1 MNLYDYQVDAV
12 NSTYTNDRGILVLPT
27 GTGKTMIQ
35 SAIIERDIIIFPNQF
50 RMYVVNAPRII
61 LTYQLLR
68 EVYGFMVSRGIECR
82 YHFTHSGTPVDER
95 DLEDMRIQS
104 NLDGNNIPFSEIDSS
119 TSSTRLTDTINKCLE
134 LNIPLIIFSTYNSA
148 ERIEDARLHTNT
160 NISIIL
166 NDEAHYLVQ
175 ERFNPILDRLPSD
188 RTYFFTAT
196 TRITSSDEGRG
207 MNNINRYGDV
217 IYTLLPREAIERGK
231 MIRPRIHH
239 IKTEGVRTSEDYDNS
254 FNLVI
259 LNSFKQHK
267 EHLNN
272 NHKELSPKILVST
285 RGANDIKNFL
295 LSTEYTELRNS
306 GVDVFAISS
315 NQEVG
320 NDVNGEKVKRQEF
333 LKRLR
338 DYGKDVSREMLIL
351 HFDILTEGIDVPG
364 ITTIMPLREL
374 NKSRFI
380 QTFGRCAR
388 VDIRDRVRLDSGE
401 IGANDLDSMVKPYAY
416 VILPYLT
423 QTNKDDSDGMKNII
437 YELRQFVFNSSELV
451 VNEFDARGISEDEGL
466 DTFNELNRRNGS
478 STEIIKGMF
487 SEFEKKE
494 YADLN
499 VTQRFAIN

>member
-1 MNLYDYQVDAV
+1 
-12 NSTYTNDRGILVLPT
+12 
-27 GTGKTMIQ
+27 
-35 SAIIERDIIIFPNQF
+35 
-50 RMYVVNAPRII
+50 
-61 LTYQLLR
+61 
-68 EVYGFMVSRGIECR
+68 
-82 YHFTHSGTPVDER
+82 
-95 DLEDMRIQS
+95 
-104 NLDGNNIPFSEIDSS
+104 
-119 TSSTRLTDTINKCLE
+119 
-134 LNIPLIIFSTYNSA
+134 
-148 ERIEDARLHTNT
+148 
-160 NISIIL
+160 
-166 NDEAHYLVQ
+166 
-175 ERFNPILDRLPSD
+175 
-188 RTYFFTAT
+188 
-196 TRITSSDEGRG
+196 
-207 MNNINRYGDV
+207 V

-295 LSTEYTELRNS
+295 LSNEYTELRNS